1 MGQGWK
7 EPKVEWEAGIGRAN
21 RTQGN
26 SKPKRDCELRS
37 FPIEEE
43 VQNLFKTSWI
53 GREVNGGKLVFW
65 VRY

>member
-7 EPKVEWEAGIGRAN
+7 EPKVEWEAGMGRAN

-65 VRY
+65 VCY